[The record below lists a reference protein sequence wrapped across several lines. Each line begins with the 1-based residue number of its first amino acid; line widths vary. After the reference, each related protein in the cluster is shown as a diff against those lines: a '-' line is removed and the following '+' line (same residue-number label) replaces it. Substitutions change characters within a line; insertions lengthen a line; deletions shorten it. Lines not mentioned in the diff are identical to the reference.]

1 MAAANVTHTR
11 LDLFLAEAKKKD
23 FPLHYTFMDCALRVY
38 GVFVVWLHFV
48 MYLIFK
54 YIHRDIDISLG
65 VDDDETTIASE
76 VVVTEVLPEIEA
88 SEKPRNLIT
97 VSTKFKKSSKKKEY
111 AKISEKELKSESEKI
126 VKSEKTQEN
135 EDEEHLQLMRKF
147 LAQND
152 MSQPEKPFTVQD
164 LPLWIALMDNTDD
177 DKPTSELRLKMADWL
192 LRRGGMDQLPKGIS
206 PVPLRSASS
215 TTKSKGGEEI
225 QYTRAPK
232 GEQVDKLAS
241 MERFLEKLNSTEHF
255 SGSGDS
261 LEQVPLVT
269 KVRTTKT
276 TPQSKKSPKRAG
288 AGGEMKEDIT
298 QISTRVEEFLNDE

>member
-1 MAAANVTHTR
+1 MFRYARTALGLGTLPIDMLIMLARKHTLILTLSLEWKFVVEPGYEQRGTQTEVRQSLGSADDLDCTHTHGHG
-11 LDLFLAEAKKKD
+11 KS
-23 FPLHYTFMDCALRVY
+23 T
-38 GVFVVWLHFV
+38 
-48 MYLIFK
+48 
-54 YIHRDIDISLG
+54 
-65 VDDDETTIASE
+65 
-76 VVVTEVLPEIEA
+76 
-88 SEKPRNLIT
+88 T

-111 AKISEKELKSESEKI
+111 AKISEKELINESEKV

-135 EDEEHLQLMRKF
+135 EDEGHLQLMRKF

-288 AGGEMKEDIT
+288 AGGEMKEDVT
-298 QISTRVEEFLNDE
+298 QISTRIEEFLNDE